1 MTSRQ
6 FAVLCA
12 LAIAWG
18 CSFLFVKVIVD
29 AEIDPLGMSAA
40 RTFLGALTLIP
51 FAWAARA
58 GFRQPRAAW
67 LGMLALGLLN
77 FAIPWTLFGV
87 AGQHVPSGVSAVAN
101 AATPLWSAILAT
113 FFLKS
118 ESLGPRRV
126 AGLAIGFAGV
136 LVLMA
141 GDLNDLSWGETGS
154 ILLILIATLCYAC
167 SAVSIRKWL
176 SGVPSVPLATVQVAT
191 ASALLFPLAVATGA
205 YDGAEWEPNVVASL
219 VALGALGS
227 GLAVVAYMYLI
238 RNVGPVRASVV
249 TYLVPPIGVFLGWAV
264 LDEQIGWNLAIAL
277 ILILTGVALVQGIS
291 TGWLRARLAGS
302 GPAVAPSD

>member
-1 MTSRQ
+1 
-6 FAVLCA
+6 
-12 LAIAWG
+12 
-18 CSFLFVKVIVD
+18 
-29 AEIDPLGMSAA
+29 
-40 RTFLGALTLIP
+40 
-51 FAWAARA
+51 
-58 GFRQPRAAW
+58 
-67 LGMLALGLLN
+67 MLALGLFN

-113 FFLKS
+113 VLLKS
-118 ESLGPRRV
+118 ESLGPRRI
-126 AGLAIGFAGV
+126 AGLGIGFAGV

-154 ILLILIATLCYAC
+154 ILLILVATLCYAC
-167 SAVSIRKWL
+167 SAVSIRKWC

-191 ASALLFPLAVATGA
+191 ASALLFPLALGTGA
-205 YDGAEWEPNVVASL
+205 YAGAEWEPNVVASL

-249 TYLVPPIGVFLGWAV
+249 TYMVPPIGVFLGWAV
-264 LDEQIGWNLAIAL
+264 LDEQIGWNLAVAL
-277 ILILTGVALVQGIS
+277 VLILTGVALVQGVTI
-291 TGWLRARLAGS
+291 GWLRARIAGAR
-302 GPAVAPSD
+302 PALAPSE